1 MPHLILTRDEGEALR
16 TFEGKTVIPLDT
28 ASATSREW
36 LVTLGTDRYCLIE
49 EGGAWTLMH
58 FRDDRRQ
65 SWEDCLQTVDW
76 FLQTHRLILAN

>member
-1 MPHLILTRDEGEALR
+1 MQYLILTRDEGAALR
-16 TFEGKTVIPLDT
+16 TFEGKTVIPLDA
-28 ASATSREW
+28 ASANYREW
-36 LVTLGTDRYCLIE
+36 LVTIGPERYCIIE
-49 EGGAWTLMH
+49 DDGAWTLMH